1 MGEHQITEQTSDSEL
16 RSFVRRLLED
26 VHALERMLDG
36 GQIETG
42 IRRIGAEQE
51 VFLVDPNWAPTPSAD
66 RILSRID
73 DGRCTTELARF
84 NLECNLSPQVLG
96 GDCLS
101 RMEAE
106 LRELLDMMQGAAD
119 EEATR
124 ILLVGILPTLEKK
137 HLTLE
142 HMTPNPRFFQL
153 NQIMRELR
161 GGDFQTMIKG
171 ADELQVTHDNVML
184 EACNTSFQIHFQV
197 APEEFAKLYNV
208 AQVVT
213 GPVLAAAVNSPTLLQ
228 HRLWHETR
236 VALFQQ
242 SLDSRSK
249 AHQARGT
256 RQRVNFGEH
265 WLDEGVLEIF
275 REDIARFRVLIS
287 NDLGE
292 SPMAMLDRGQMPP
305 LSALCLHNGTVY
317 RWNRACYGV
326 KDNVAHL
333 RIENRALP
341 AGPTVIDEMANSA
354 FFFGLMTA
362 LTEEYGDVRQV
373 MNFDDAR
380 TNFHA
385 AGRYGLHAQFSWVG
399 GRPITAGDLILDHLL
414 PLAEEGLRTQKILN
428 EDIDRYLGVLH
439 DRVESG
445 RTGSQWMLD
454 SLSEM
459 KSKGVARDM
468 RFRALTKAVSDRQF
482 TGDPVHTWKLASA
495 ADASDWRASV
505 KTVRQVMATDLFTV
519 GPEDLVDLAASVM
532 DWRHVRHVPV
542 EDSEGRLVG
551 LLSHRSLLRL
561 IVRGLQ
567 GRSAGEPVAVR
578 EIMQPDV
585 VTVHP
590 DAKTIE
596 AIDLMRTKKVACL
609 PVVEDGKLVGIVT
622 EHDFIEIS
630 RSLLEQALREEG

>member
-1 MGEHQITEQTSDSEL
+1 MGEHQITAQTSDSEL

-26 VHALERMLDG
+26 VHALERMLEEG
-36 GQIETG
+36 KIESG

-51 VFLVDPNWAPTPSAD
+51 VFLVDSSWYPTCASERVLG
-66 RILSRID
+66 RIEDPRV
-73 DGRCTTELARF
+73 TTELARF

-106 LRELLDMMQGAAD
+106 LRELLDLMQTAGDQEDA
-119 EEATR
+119 R
-124 ILLVGILPTLEKK
+124 LLLVGILPTLEKK
-137 HLTLE
+137 HLTLD
-142 HMTPNPRFFQL
+142 HMTPIQRFYQL
-153 NQIMRELR
+153 NKIMRELR

-197 APEEFAKLYNV
+197 APDEFAKLYNV

-213 GPVLAAAVNSPTLLQ
+213 GPVLAAAVNSPVLLQ

-242 SLDSRSK
+242 SLDMRSQ
-249 AHQARGT
+249 AQQARGS
-256 RQRVNFGEH
+256 RQRVSFGEH
-265 WLDEGVLEIF
+265 WVEDSVLEIF

-287 NDLGE
+287 SDLGE
-292 SPMAMLDRGQMPP
+292 SPMAMLARGEMPP

-333 RIENRALP
+333 RIENRTLP
-341 AGPTVIDEMANSA
+341 AGPTVLDEVANSA
-354 FFFGLMTA
+354 FFFGLMSA

-380 TNFHA
+380 NNFHA

-399 GRPITAGDLILDHLL
+399 GRPITAADLIIDHLL
-414 PLAEEGLRTQKILN
+414 PLAEEGLRAQEIVSD
-428 EDIDRYLGVLH
+428 DIDRYLGVIH

-454 SLSEM
+454 SLSAM
-459 KSKGVARDM
+459 KSAGVARDR
-468 RFRALTKAVSDRQF
+468 RFRALTKAISDRQKS
-482 TGDPVHTWKLASA
+482 GDPVHTWKLASA
-495 ADASDWRASV
+495 EDESDWRASCR
-505 KTVRQVMATDLFTV
+505 TVRQIMTTDLFTV

-567 GRSAGEPVAVR
+567 GRSAEPVAVR
-578 EIMQPDV
+578 EIMKPNV

-590 DAKTIE
+590 DATTME
-596 AIDLMRTKKVACL
+596 AMDLMRAQKVACL
-609 PVVEDGKLVGIVT
+609 PVTEDGKLIGIVT
-622 EHDFIEIS
+622 EHDLIEIS
-630 RSLLEQALREEG
+630 RALLEQALREA

>member
-1 MGEHQITEQTSDSEL
+1 MGEHQITDQTSESHL

-26 VHALERMLDG
+26 VHALERMLDEG
-36 GQIETG
+36 RIETG

-51 VFLVDPNWAPTPSAD
+51 VFLVDAGWQPTPASD

-73 DGRCTTELARF
+73 DPRCTTELARY

-106 LRELLDMMQGAAD
+106 LRELLDLMQAVGD
-119 EEATR
+119 QEGVR
-124 ILLVGILPTLEKK
+124 LLLVGILPTLEKK
-137 HLTLE
+137 HLTLD
-142 HMTPNPRFFQL
+142 HMTPIERFYQL
-153 NQIMRELR
+153 NSIMRGLR

-197 APEEFAKLYNV
+197 APDEFAKLYNV

-213 GPVLAAAVNSPTLLQ
+213 GPVLAAAVNSPVLLQ

-242 SLDSRSK
+242 SLDMRSQ
-249 AHQARGT
+249 AQQARGS
-256 RQRVNFGEH
+256 RQRVSFGEH
-265 WLDEGVLEIF
+265 WVEDSVLEIF

-287 NDLGE
+287 SDLGE
-292 SPMAMLDRGQMPP
+292 SPMAMLDRGEMPP

-341 AGPTVIDEMANSA
+341 AGPTVIDEIANAA

-380 TNFHA
+380 NNFHA

-414 PLAEEGLRTQKILN
+414 PLAEEGLRTQEILS
-428 EDIDRYLGVLH
+428 EDIDRYLAVLH

-454 SLSEM
+454 SLSAM
-459 KSKGVARDM
+459 KGAGTPRDM
-468 RFRALTKAVSDRQF
+468 RYRALTKAISDRQA
-482 TGDPVHTWKLASA
+482 TSEPVHTWRLASA
-495 ADASDWRASV
+495 ADATDWRASFR
-505 KTVRQVMATDLFTV
+505 TVRQVMTTDVFTV

-567 GRSAGEPVAVR
+567 GRSPADPVAVR
-578 EIMQPDV
+578 EIMKADV

-590 DAKTIE
+590 DAETIE
-596 AIDLMRTKKVACL
+596 AVDLMRSKKVACL
-609 PVVEDGKLVGIVT
+609 PVVEDGRLVGIVT

-630 RSLLEQALREEG
+630 RSLLEQALREG